1 MVEFYT
7 INLDKNNYVLSIAH
21 TSRDN
26 IEIDLSNIDLSY
38 LNAYQYLNGELILNE
53 TKKAELIEEEKKRQ
67 EEAKKP
73 TQMETIEAQ
82 VMYTALMT
90 DTMLEE

>member
-1 MVEFYT
+1 MKEIYT
-7 INLDKNNYVLSIAH
+7 LNLDKNNYVLSIAH

>member
-1 MVEFYT
+1 MKELYT
-7 INLDKNNYVLSIAH
+7 LNLNENNYILSISH
-21 TSRDN
+21 TSHDN
-26 IEIDLSNIDLSY
+26 VEMDLSDINLSY
-38 LNAYQYLNGELILNE
+38 LRAYQYLNGKLILNE
-53 TKKAELIEEEKKRQ
+53 NKKAELIEEEKKRK

-73 TQMETIEAQ
+73 TQLETIEAQ